1 MNRAIN
7 LLTSECCSETSQSGY
22 PPLNEKEKI
31 YPFHE
36 KGIGIKEVSLE
47 TLTKELV
54 EQIKLMNI
62 ISVAQSTNKISAKN
76 YRLISEKLGVD
87 L

>member
-1 MNRAIN
+1 M
-7 LLTSECCSETSQSGY
+7 
-22 PPLNEKEKI
+22 LNEKEKI

-47 TLTKELV
+47 IVLNELV

-62 ISVAQSTNKISAKN
+62 ISVARSSNKISSKN
-76 YRLISEKLGVD
+76 YKLISEKLGVD

>member
-1 MNRAIN
+1 M
-7 LLTSECCSETSQSGY
+7 
-22 PPLNEKEKI
+22 LNEKEKI

-47 TLTKELV
+47 IVLNELV
-54 EQIKLMNI
+54 EQIKLMNT
-62 ISVAQSTNKISAKN
+62 ISVARSSNKISSKN
-76 YRLISEKLGVD
+76 YKLISEKLGVD

>member
-1 MNRAIN
+1 M
-7 LLTSECCSETSQSGY
+7 LS
-22 PPLNEKEKI
+22 EKEIISK
-31 YPFHE
+31 FHE
-36 KGIGIKEVSLE
+36 KGIKEVSLE
-47 TLTKELV
+47 IVLNELV

-62 ISVAQSTNKISAKN
+62 ISVARSSNKISAKN

>member
-1 MNRAIN
+1 M
-7 LLTSECCSETSQSGY
+7 
-22 PPLNEKEKI
+22 LNEKEKI

-36 KGIGIKEVSLE
+36 KGIGIKEFSLE
-47 TLTKELV
+47 IVLNELV

-62 ISVAQSTNKISAKN
+62 ISVAQSSNKISSKN

>member
-1 MNRAIN
+1 M
-7 LLTSECCSETSQSGY
+7 
-22 PPLNEKEKI
+22 LNEKEKI
-31 YPFHE
+31 SPFHE

-47 TLTKELV
+47 IVMKELV

-62 ISVAQSTNKISAKN
+62 ISVGRSSNKISAKN

>member
-1 MNRAIN
+1 M
-7 LLTSECCSETSQSGY
+7 
-22 PPLNEKEKI
+22 LNEKEKI

-36 KGIGIKEVSLE
+36 KGTRIKEVSLE
-47 TLTKELV
+47 IVMNELV

-62 ISVAQSTNKISAKN
+62 ISVAQSSNKISAKN
-76 YRLISEKLGVD
+76 YKLISEKLGVD

>member
-1 MNRAIN
+1 M
-7 LLTSECCSETSQSGY
+7 
-22 PPLNEKEKI
+22 LNEKEKI

-36 KGIGIKEVSLE
+36 KGIRIKEVSLE